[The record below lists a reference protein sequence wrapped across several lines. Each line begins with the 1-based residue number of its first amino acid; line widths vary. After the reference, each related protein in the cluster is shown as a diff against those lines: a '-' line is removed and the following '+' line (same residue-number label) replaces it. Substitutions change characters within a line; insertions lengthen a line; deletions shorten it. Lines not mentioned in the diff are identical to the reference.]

1 MKSIKGIAFIVL
13 IILIIYSVPLY
24 SQEASAKPRI
34 AVKKLTVSDA
44 ENIQLQV
51 ISERVTDNT
60 ELVLKFM
67 NEYDLTSVDFSG
79 AAESE
84 AALLEY
90 CNKNNIDNI
99 VYGKTYTG
107 EDNSFVIEMSVY
119 SRGKEQT
126 VMTRTGTAETALDI
140 FEASDKLTASIIEEF
155 SGVHIAFGK
164 IHLTGTGVEGSY
176 QPFVDGEPFPEN
188 SSQIDNLL
196 IGKRTVEIKQTRM
209 LGETVIDTQ
218 EIIVKENSITELSF
232 EIPHL
237 LPAESEVIGEQ
248 DRIITKNW
256 NKRKKKEKVTKAFN
270 DIYTLLSDTPWNT
283 SLAELREEYRK
294 KQADY
299 EADYAELMK
308 TGTREFIVGASMG
321 VTVGMID
328 VRDDGDGNIDSP
340 YNPIDEAEWNDD
352 NRPAPSF
359 GVNIQYQLFRN
370 LYLQTEFNYKDV
382 QFYDPGGVDNYI
394 KYFEIP
400 VLFKLVKQLGS
411 HRFGMYMGPSFYSY
425 QDAGGGFDY
434 DVEPGIFTN
443 LDNYEEGIAI
453 VMGLEYGYKKGRHL
467 LSAGFRYSMID
478 AGDYSFFD
486 SDDNR
491 DYDHRLN
498 VAVPELILGYGYN
511 LGGSGNITAE
521 KDINKWLFPAETGLM
536 FMLGDNEDNTDLF
549 IGGGFLRK
557 ISSKLYIGL
566 KGFGFSGGGAPLLSL
581 AYSEDPD
588 RLIHNYSFLVFPM
601 MGTVVGAFE
610 YNIAFNRFSI
620 GSFLGGPIDQGF
632 ENMAL
637 GIGAGYYF

>member
-1 MKSIKGIAFIVL
+1 MKSFRFPVLVFILFV
-13 IILIIYSVPLY
+13 ITYSVPLY
-24 SQEASAKPRI
+24 SQEGAAKPRI

-256 NKRKKKEKVTKAFN
+256 DKRKKKEKVTKAFN

-308 TGTREFIVGASMG
+308 TGTREFIVGASL
-321 VTVGMID
+321 GMNISSAEK
-328 VRDDGDGNIDSP
+328 RIYDDGDSDSDYDP
-340 YNPIDEAEWNDD
+340 VDIYDWNDESHTG
-352 NRPAPSF
+352 PSL
-359 GVNIQYQLFRN
+359 GINVQYQLFN
-370 LYLQTEFNYKDV
+370 NIYIQTEFNYKEI
-382 QFYDPGGVDNYI
+382 FLSEYGSMDNYI
-394 KYFEIP
+394 QMIEIP
-400 VLFKLVKQLGS
+400 VLFKLTEQFS
-411 HRFGMYMGPSFYSY
+411 RHRFSMYMGPSFYRIIK
-425 QDAGGGFDY
+425 AGGIFEKDY
-434 DVEPGIFTN
+434 SSAEFTN
-443 LDNYEEGIAI
+443 LDQVENDIGI
-453 VMGLEYGYKKGRHL
+453 VMGFEYGYKKDRHL
-467 LSAGFRYSMID
+467 LTAGFRYTNLNIL
-478 AGDYSFFD
+478 DYSYYNPDKNEDENIGLRASAF
-486 SDDNR
+486 
-491 DYDHRLN
+491 
-498 VAVPELILGYGYN
+498 ELILGYGYN
-511 LGGSGNITAE
+511 LGGSGRIE
-521 KDINKWLFPAETGLM
+521 KEEDRNKWLLAADAG
-536 FMLGDNEDNTDLF
+536 FMIMLSMDENNTVPLG
-549 IGGGFLRK
+549 
-557 ISSKLYIGL
+557 
-566 KGFGFSGGGAPLLSL
+566 GFGFLKRITKNYYAGIRGFVFSEGGAPMLSI
-581 AYSEDPD
+581 AYTKDPD
-588 RLIHNYSFLVFPM
+588 IIIHNYSFAVFPIM
-601 MGTVVGAFE
+601 DTLVGAFQ
-610 YNIAFNRFSI
+610 YNIAFQRISLGI
-620 GSFLGGPIDQGF
+620 IAGGPLESMTD
-632 ENMAL
+632 L
-637 GIGAGYYF
+637 GIGLTAGYYF